1 MFRDLFLA
9 IVVCGLFFAHATSQ
23 AETPPW
29 QPGLTDRELAM
40 QRWLSSLT
48 FLADREA
55 TPWPEWHDDGDQ
67 LGVTALRY
75 QIAFAGYGCA
85 AMAGKTPAYHE
96 LVQEQLGDLCQ
107 RQIDVRTW
115 YYVTKYWKYADDLPD
130 PCEYENVMYTG
141 HLAQLMCLYELFTG
155 DMRYSEDGWDFVWR
169 DGRSTHYT
177 LGKAVAHLHALSQA
191 SPNGGISCEPGLI
204 FAMCNNHSAIA
215 MHVFDLVH
223 GTHYADATP
232 RWFEWMSTHYR
243 NGMPGASAFLYI
255 VYSQRLEMFLP
266 VGDVGGDG
274 WTLGW
279 GNVWFPNVDF
289 VNEGWNNDLEHA
301 SWKRPADDQ
310 MYAEGTEGVGC
321 CGSKKS
327 LVGNAFLPL
336 LAVQAEGAGGPNA
349 RKLLNWLDANH
360 SRRAD
365 TDGDG
370 HDDGIYYA
378 IDEATR
384 ISATGNIAAAL
395 ATDGP
400 SLRKLYQTSR
410 TAILASPTLS
420 HVDYPNVMVRTAEY
434 VAPTLRFTVLKGKPG
449 FQGTTR
455 LVCSRIPASVSILRD
470 GQPFRDYEQDGS
482 TLVLSTDVDAEH
494 VFEITPLDAKADR

>member
-141 HLAQLMCLYELFTG
+141 HLTQLMCLYELLTS
-155 DMRYSEDGWDFVWR
+155 DMRYSDHGWDFVWR
-169 DGRSTHYT
+169 DGRRTHYT
-177 LGKAVAHLHALSQA
+177 LGKAVAHLHDLSRA
-191 SPNGGISCEPGLI
+191 SPSGGISCEPGLV
-204 FAMCNNHSAIA
+204 FAMCNNHSAVS
-215 MHVFDLVH
+215 MHLFDLVH
-223 GTHYADATP
+223 GTRYAEANG
-232 RWFEWMSTHYR
+232 RWFEWMSANYR
-243 NGMPGASAFLYI
+243 NPSPDASAFLYA
-255 VYSQRLEMFLP
+255 VYAQRMAMFLP
-266 VGDVGGDG
+266 VSDVGADG

-279 GNVWFPNVDF
+279 GNVWFPDADF
-289 VNEGWNNDLEHA
+289 AREGWNYDLEHA
-301 SWKRPADDQ
+301 PWQRPAEGQ
-310 MYAEGTEGVGC
+310 MYAEGSAVGGC
-321 CGSKKS
+321 CGGKKS

-336 LAVQAEGAGGPNA
+336 LAVQVEGADGPTA
-349 RKLLNWLDANH
+349 RKILDWLEANH
-360 SRRAD
+360 GHGVD

-370 HDDGIYYA
+370 QDDGYYYS
-378 IDEATR
+378 IEEATR
-384 ISATGNIAAAL
+384 ISETGNIAAAL

-400 SLRKLYQTSR
+400 SLRKLYQTPR

-420 HVDYPNVMVRTAEY
+420 HVDYPNVYVRAAEY
-434 VAPTLRFTVLKGKPG
+434 IAPTLRFAVLPGNPG
-449 FQGTTR
+449 FRGKTR
-455 LVCSRIPASVSILRD
+455 LVCSRIPANVALLRD
-470 GQPFRDYEQDGS
+470 GKPFRDYRQEGS
-482 TLVLSTDVDAEH
+482 TLTIATELDREQ
-494 VFEITPLDAKADR
+494 VFEITAVEQR